1 MTDES
6 LLAAT
11 FAALDAAVVECGRLR
26 GERDRARDLAA
37 ALMDE
42 DRRRGF
48 DFDGWMR
55 VHNRDAC
62 QGRGCAIH
70 HPSGHH
76 MRDWP
81 TFWRDDRMV
90 LERVC
95 PHGVGHMDPDDAAY
109 RATRGDTDTTHG
121 CCAERCCLEGGNR
134 E

>member
-11 FAALDAAVVECGRLR
+11 FAALDAAVAECDQLR
-26 GERDRARDLAA
+26 GERDRARALAA

-70 HPSGHH
+70 HPTGWCWSGSV
-76 MRDWP
+76 P
-81 TFWRDDRMV
+81 T
-90 LERVC
+90 
-95 PHGVGHMDPDDAAY
+95 G
-109 RATRGDTDTTHG
+109 
-121 CCAERCCLEGGNR
+121 
-134 E
+134 

>member
-1 MTDES
+1 
-6 LLAAT
+6 
-11 FAALDAAVVECGRLR
+11 
-26 GERDRARDLAA
+26 
-37 ALMDE
+37 MDE
-42 DRRRGF
+42 DRARGF

-95 PHGVGHMDPDDAAY
+95 SHGVGHMDPDDAAY

-121 CCAERCCLEGGNR
+121 CDGCCR
-134 E
+134 PS

>member
-6 LLAAT
+6 MLAAT
-11 FAALDAAVVECGRLR
+11 FAALDAAVVECDQLR

-55 VHNRDAC
+55 VHNRDVC

-70 HPSGHH
+70 HPS
-76 MRDWP
+76 
-81 TFWRDDRMV
+81 
-90 LERVC
+90 
-95 PHGVGHMDPDDAAY
+95 DPDDAAY

-121 CCAERCCLEGGNR
+121 CDGCCRPSLT
-134 E
+134 

>member
-11 FAALDAAVVECGRLR
+11 SAALDAAVVERDRLR

-95 PHGVGHMDPDDAAY
+95 SHGVGHMDPDDAAY

-121 CCAERCCLEGGNR
+121 CDGCCR
-134 E
+134 PS

>member
-6 LLAAT
+6 LLAA
-11 FAALDAAVVECGRLR
+11 VVERDRLR

-90 LERVC
+90 LERAC
-95 PHGVGHMDPDDAAY
+95 THGVGHMDPDDAAY

-121 CCAERCCLEGGNR
+121 CDGCCR
-134 E
+134 PS

>member
-1 MTDES
+1 MTGES

-11 FAALDAAVVECGRLR
+11 SAALDAAVVERDRLR

-48 DFDGWMR
+48 DTTGPLVTHD
-55 VHNRDAC
+55 RDAC
-62 QGRGCAIH
+62 QGRGCPIH
-70 HPSGHH
+70 HPSDHH

-81 TFWRDDRMV
+81 TVWRDDRMV

-121 CCAERCCLEGGNR
+121 CDGCCR
-134 E
+134 PS

>member
-11 FAALDAAVVECGRLR
+11 FAALDAAVVECDRLR
-26 GERDRARDLAA
+26 GERDRARALAA

-42 DRRRGF
+42 DRARGF

-76 MRDWP
+76 MRDWL

-90 LERVC
+90 VGRVC

-121 CCAERCCLEGGNR
+121 CCAERCCMEGGHR

>member
-1 MTDES
+1 MEATCR
-6 LLAAT
+6 LACLT
-11 FAALDAAVVECGRLR
+11 KAAEMNAL
-26 GERDRARDLAA
+26 ARDAKCVARFLRKV
-37 ALMDE
+37 E
-42 DRRRGF
+42 RR
-48 DFDGWMR
+48 
-55 VHNRDAC
+55 
-62 QGRGCAIH
+62 RGCAIH

-121 CCAERCCLEGGNR
+121 CDGCCR
-134 E
+134 PS